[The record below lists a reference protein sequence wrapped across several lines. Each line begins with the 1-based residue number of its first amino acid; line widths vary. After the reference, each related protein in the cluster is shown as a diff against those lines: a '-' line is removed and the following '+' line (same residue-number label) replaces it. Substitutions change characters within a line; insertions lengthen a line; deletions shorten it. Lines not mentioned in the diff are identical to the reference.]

1 MKANIKSFIQFLSVK
16 KIVGSSI
23 VLLLVL
29 FVVLSFFQRQKL
41 DDIVDTSTLISSDVS
56 FTSSQYNLPLYRNWI
71 DEKSNE
77 VIISDEIELDQN
89 QYSGQVIF
97 DTFENVKEVLEND
110 DFDQSYLI
118 DYEQDL
124 EVRFSN
130 IQESGLYYLDITY
143 LLFDNNVDAV
153 QYQLKVNGVSP
164 FFETQTL
171 ILPSSW
177 VFEQETFTLDRY
189 NNDIQPRS
197 IKEVEWQHTIIR
209 DFKGMYQ
216 NPYLIHLSKDDVLSL
231 SYVNSRFLVASISVV
246 PYDAPDS
253 YDAFMNMHAS
263 TPIIDDVLVQVSARE
278 MALRNDPSIRLRV
291 EQDPSNLYYDTQQLR
306 LNTIFGDS
314 WESGGQQISY
324 HIEVEQ
330 AGLYQLSFKY
340 RQYLLKDL
348 PVFRNIYINGA
359 LQYEE
364 MLSVAFPHSMSF
376 INRTL
381 KKDDETPYYVYLNAG
396 LNSIT
401 LEATSEP
408 YAQSIENLKYIMNE
422 IQELSLSIKRYTSGA
437 TDRYR
442 DWDVELYFPNAVSD
456 IRSWVVILESMYDE
470 LLSVGSD
477 SNPSEIANIKVSIN
491 RLNDIADDINSLPS
505 RMVQFS
511 DGDSSV
517 NQMLGQIASQLM
529 RSNLE
534 LERTMI
540 HGDVSLP
547 RPYTTIFTSIFE
559 GTKRLI
565 LSFINNPYSV
575 NNSDEDLN
583 VWVNYPR
590 QYIEIMQIMID
601 QSYFGNRKVTLSQM
615 PDQNKLILA
624 NTSGKAPD
632 VAIGVDHWIPYEFSI
647 RGASVDLRQFDGYEE
662 VVSRFSKG
670 AMIPYAFEDG
680 MYGLPSTQN
689 FWVTFYRNDILTS
702 IGAEDIPDTWNDV
715 IDVLP
720 LLQSY
725 GLNYF
730 VPLAQFSGLK
740 PFVATIPYV
749 YQFGGNLYTETG
761 MQTGINSTETLEGM
775 ELMSEL
781 FTLYNVP
788 KFVGNFFNSFRY
800 GTLPIGIGD
809 LATYILLNSAAD
821 ELDGLWSMAPHPGVL
836 DPETNTINR
845 YASVGAQS
853 NMILSQ
859 SKYQDEAW
867 DFLDWWSSTE
877 VQAEFALTLLSTY
890 GKQYFWNTAN
900 LDAFDLIPMP
910 RQHKEVIQA
919 QWEYAIEAPRIPGS
933 YMVEREMSNAW
944 TNIVFNDVNPRQ
956 ALDEAVRV
964 ANREILYKMAE
975 FGYVVNGEPIKD
987 YVVPT
992 MDNIDQWLKE
1002 HQHD

>member
-1 MKANIKSFIQFLSVK
+1 M
-16 KIVGSSI
+16 
-23 VLLLVL
+23 LVL

-41 DDIVDTSTLISSDVS
+41 DDVVNTSTLLASETQL
-56 FTSSQYNLPLYRNWI
+56 TSSQYNLPLYRNWI
-71 DEKSNE
+71 DNIDANRITQLPSPF
-77 VIISDEIELDQN
+77 DTN
-89 QYSGQVIF
+89 QYQGQIIGDDF
-97 DTFENVKEVLEND
+97 LAYSEILTTD
-110 DFDQSYLI
+110 DFDQVYLV
-118 DYEQDL
+118 DFDQEL
-124 EVRFSN
+124 N
-130 IQESGLYYLDITY
+130 ISFNHITQAGLYYIDIEY
-143 LLFDNNVDAV
+143 LLADNNVDAV
-153 QYQLKVNGVSP
+153 QYQIEINGTSP
-164 FFETQTL
+164 FYEAQTL

-177 VFEQETFTLDRY
+177 VFEQDTFTLDRY
-189 NNDIQPRS
+189 DNDIQPRS
-197 IKEVEWQHTIIR
+197 IKEIKWQNTIIQ
-209 DFKGMYQ
+209 DYKGMY
-216 NPYLIHLSKDDVLSL
+216 NEPFLFYLEPNDVMTI
-231 SYVNSRFLVASISVV
+231 SYVNSRFLVAEINFTE
-246 PYDAPDS
+246 YEAPTT
-253 YDAFMNMHAS
+253 YEAFLNRHSNATKHDTM
-263 TPIIDDVLVQVSARE
+263 VQVSARD
-278 MALRNDPSIRLRV
+278 MAVRNDPSIRLRV
-291 EQDPSNLYYDTQQLR
+291 EQDPSNLYYSTQQLR

-314 WESGGQQISY
+314 WESGGQTITY
-324 HIEVEQ
+324 DIEVEE

-348 PVFRNIYINGA
+348 PVFRNIKINGA
-359 LQYEE
+359 LPYEE
-364 MLSVAFPHSMSF
+364 MQGVSFPHTMSF

-381 KKDDETPYYVYLNAG
+381 LNENDEPYYVYLNAG
-396 LNSIT
+396 VNTIS
-401 LEATSEP
+401 LESTSQP
-408 YAQSIENLKYIMNE
+408 YAQTIENLKFIMNE
-422 IQELSLSIKRYTSGA
+422 IQELSLAIKRYTSGA

-442 DWDVELYFPNAVSD
+442 DWDIELYFPNAVAD
-456 IRSWVVILESMYDE
+456 IRSWVEILEVMYDD
-470 LLSVGSD
+470 LLSVASS
-477 SNPSEIANIKVSIN
+477 SNPSEIANMVVSIN
-491 RLNDIADDINSLPS
+491 RLNDIANDINSLPS
-505 RMVQFS
+505 KMVQFS

-517 NQMLGQIASQLM
+517 NQMLGQMVSQLM

-534 LERTMI
+534 LERI
-540 HGDVSLP
+540 IVHGEVSLP
-547 RPYTTIFTSIFE
+547 RPYATIFTSIFE
-559 GTKRLI
+559 GSKRLV

-601 QSYFGNRKVTLSQM
+601 QSFPGDRKVTLSQM
-615 PDQNKLILA
+615 PDQNKLILS
-624 NTSGKAPD
+624 NTSGKSPD

-647 RGASVDLRQFDGYEE
+647 RGAAVDLRQFEGYEE

-670 AMIPYAFEDG
+670 ALIPYAFEEG

-689 FWVTFYRNDILTS
+689 FWVTFYRNDILNS
-702 IGAEDIPDTWNDV
+702 IGVETIPNTWDDV
-715 IDVLP
+715 IDALP

-749 YQFGGNLYTETG
+749 YQFGGNLYTESG

-821 ELDGLWSMAPHPGVL
+821 ELDGLWSMAPHPGVY
-836 DPETNTINR
+836 DPETDTVNR

-859 SKYQDEAW
+859 STYQDEAW
-867 DFLDWWSSTE
+867 AFLDWWSSTE

-900 LDAFDLIPMP
+900 LEAFNLIPMP

-944 TNIVFNDVNPRQ
+944 TNIVFNGVNPRQ

-992 MDNIDQWLKE
+992 IDNIDDWLKE
-1002 HQHD
+1002 HAYD

>member
-1 MKANIKSFIQFLSVK
+1 LKNRLKIWFQFLSVK

-23 VLLLVL
+23 ILMLVL

-41 DDIVDTSTLISSDVS
+41 DDIVDTSTLLVS
-56 FTSSQYNLPLYRNWI
+56 ETALTSSQYNLPLYRNWLDNI
-71 DEKSNE
+71 DATLVKQLPGS
-77 VIISDEIELDQN
+77 LDVN
-89 QYSGQVIF
+89 QYQGQIIGDDF
-97 DTFENVKEVLEND
+97 LTYSEILKND
-110 DFDQSYLI
+110 DYDHVYAVDF
-118 DYEQDL
+118 EQEL
-124 EVRFSN
+124 NITFSN
-130 IQESGLYYLDITY
+130 VTQAGLYYLDINY
-143 LLFDNNVDAV
+143 LLADNNVDAV
-153 QYQLKVNGVSP
+153 QYQIKINGNSP
-164 FFETQTL
+164 YYEAQTL
-171 ILPSSW
+171 ILPSLW

-189 NNDIQPRS
+189 DNDIQPRS
-197 IKEVEWQHTIIR
+197 LREVKWQNTVIQ
-209 DFKGMYQ
+209 DYKGMY
-216 NPYLIHLSKDDVLSL
+216 NEPFLFYIESDDVMTI
-231 SYVNSRFLVASISVV
+231 SYVNSRFLVSEIRFTEYEAPIS
-246 PYDAPDS
+246 YES
-253 YDAFMNMHAS
+253 YLDYYTNAVKHD
-263 TPIIDDVLVQVSARE
+263 TIVQVSARD
-278 MALRNDPSIRLRV
+278 MAVRNDPSIRLRV
-291 EQDPSNLYYDTQQLR
+291 EQDPSNLYYSTQQLR

-314 WESGGQQISY
+314 WESGGQSITY
-324 HIEVEQ
+324 EVEVEE

-348 PVFRNIYINGA
+348 PVFRNIRINGV
-359 LQYEE
+359 LPYEE
-364 MLSVAFPHSMSF
+364 MQSVSFPHTMSF

-381 KKDDETPYYVYLNAG
+381 LHEEDEPYYVYLNAG
-396 LNSIT
+396 VNSIS
-401 LEATSEP
+401 LESTSQP
-408 YAQSIENLKYIMNE
+408 YAQTIENLKYIMNE
-422 IQELSLSIKRYTSGA
+422 IQELSLAIKRYTSGA

-442 DWDVELYFPNAVSD
+442 DWDIELYFPNAVSD
-456 IRSWVVILESMYDE
+456 IRSWVVILEAMYDD
-470 LLSVGSD
+470 LLSVASS
-477 SNPSEIANIKVSIN
+477 SNPSEIANMIVSIN
-491 RLNDIADDINSLPS
+491 RLNDIANDINSLPS
-505 RMVQFS
+505 KMVQFS

-517 NQMLGQIASQLM
+517 NQMLGQMVSQLM

-534 LERTMI
+534 LERI
-540 HGDVSLP
+540 IVHGDVSLP
-547 RPYTTIFTSIFE
+547 RPYATIFTSVFE
-559 GTKRLI
+559 GTKRLV
-565 LSFINNPYSV
+565 LSFVNNPYSV

-601 QSYFGNRKVTLSQM
+601 QSFNGDRKVTLSQM
-615 PDQNKLILA
+615 PDQNKLILS
-624 NTSGKAPD
+624 NTSGKSPD

-647 RGASVDLRQFDGYEE
+647 RGAAVDLRQFEGYEE

-670 AMIPYAFEDG
+670 ALIPYAFEDG

-689 FWVTFYRNDILTS
+689 FWVTFYRNDILNS
-702 IGAEDIPDTWNDV
+702 IGVETIPNTWDDV
-715 IDVLP
+715 IDSLP

-749 YQFGGNLYTETG
+749 YQFGGNLYTENG

-809 LATYILLNSAAD
+809 LSTYILLNSAAD

-836 DPETNTINR
+836 DPETNIVNR

-859 SKYQDEAW
+859 STYQDEAW
-867 DFLDWWSSTE
+867 AFLDWWSSTE

-900 LDAFDLIPMP
+900 LEAFNLIPMP

-944 TNIVFNDVNPRQ
+944 TNIVFNGVNPRQ
-956 ALDEAVRV
+956 ALDEAVRI

-975 FGYVVNGEPIKD
+975 FGYVVNGQPIKD
-987 YVVPT
+987 YVVPSIH
-992 MDNIDQWLKE
+992 NIDDWLKE
-1002 HQHD
+1002 HAHD

>member
-1 MKANIKSFIQFLSVK
+1 M
-16 KIVGSSI
+16 
-23 VLLLVL
+23 LVL

-41 DDIVDTSTLISSDVS
+41 DDIVDTSTLLASETIL
-56 FTSSQYNLPLYRNWI
+56 TSTQYNLPLYRNWLEDVDANVMTQLPAPI
-71 DEKSNE
+71 DA
-77 VIISDEIELDQN
+77 N
-89 QYSGQVIF
+89 QYQGQVIGDDF
-97 DTFENVKEVLEND
+97 LTFSSILEND
-110 DFDQSYLI
+110 DYNVVYAVDF
-118 DYEQDL
+118 EQEL
-124 EVRFSN
+124 TITFSN
-130 IQESGLYYLDITY
+130 VTQAGLYYIDIEY
-143 LLFDNNVDAV
+143 LLADNNVDAV
-153 QYQLKVNGVSP
+153 QYQIEMNGDSP
-164 FFETQTL
+164 YYEAQTL

-189 NNDIQPRS
+189 ENDIQPRS
-197 IKEVEWQHTIIR
+197 IKEVEWQNTIIQ
-209 DFKGMYQ
+209 DFKGMYKEPFLFYISP
-216 NPYLIHLSKDDVLSL
+216 NDVMTI
-231 SYVNSRFLVASISVV
+231 SYVNSRFLVAEISFTQYV
-246 PYDAPDS
+246 APTS
-253 YDAFMNMHAS
+253 YESFLNKHAS
-263 TPIIDDVLVQVSARE
+263 TVKHDTIVQVSARD
-278 MALRNDPSIRLRV
+278 MAVRNDPSIRLRV

-314 WESGGQQISY
+314 WESGGQSITY
-324 HIEVEQ
+324 EVEVED

-348 PVFRNIYINGA
+348 PVFRNIMVNGE
-359 LQYEE
+359 LPYEE
-364 MLSVAFPHSMSF
+364 MQAVSFPHTMSF

-381 KKDDETPYYVYLNAG
+381 LNEEDTPYYVYLNAG
-396 LNSIT
+396 VNTIS
-401 LEATSEP
+401 LESTSQP
-408 YAQSIENLKYIMNE
+408 YAQTIENLKYIMNE
-422 IQELSLSIKRYTSGA
+422 IQELSLAIKRYTSGA

-442 DWDVELYFPNAVSD
+442 DWDIELYFPNAVSD
-456 IRSWVVILESMYDE
+456 IRSWVVILEAMYDD
-470 LLSVGSD
+470 LLSVASS
-477 SNPSEIANIKVSIN
+477 SNPSEIANMIVSIN
-491 RLNDIADDINSLPS
+491 RLNDIANDINSLPS
-505 RMVQFS
+505 KMVQFS

-517 NQMLGQIASQLM
+517 NQMLGQIVSQLM

-534 LERTMI
+534 LERI
-540 HGDVSLP
+540 IVHGEVSLP
-547 RPYTTIFTSIFE
+547 RPYATIFTSIFE
-559 GTKRLI
+559 GSKRLV
-565 LSFINNPYSV
+565 LSFVNNPYSV

-601 QSYFGNRKVTLSQM
+601 QSFPGDRKVTLSQM
-615 PDQNKLILA
+615 PDQNKLILS
-624 NTSGKAPD
+624 NTSGKSPD

-647 RGASVDLRQFDGYEE
+647 RGAAVDLRQFEGYEE

-670 AMIPYAFEDG
+670 ALIPYAFEDG

-689 FWVTFYRNDILTS
+689 FWVTFYRNDILNS
-702 IGAEDIPDTWNDV
+702 IGVETIPNTWDDV
-715 IDVLP
+715 IDSLP

-749 YQFGGNLYTETG
+749 YQFGGNLYTENG

-809 LATYILLNSAAD
+809 LSTYILLNSAAD
-821 ELDGLWSMAPHPGVL
+821 ELDGLWSMAPHPGVY
-836 DPETNTINR
+836 DPETETVNR

-859 SKYQDEAW
+859 STYQDEAW
-867 DFLDWWSSTE
+867 AFLDWWSSTE
-877 VQAEFALTLLSTY
+877 IQAEFALTLLSTY

-900 LDAFDLIPMP
+900 LEAFNLIPMP

-944 TNIVFNDVNPRQ
+944 TNIVFNGVNPRQ
-956 ALDEAVRV
+956 ALDEAVRI

-975 FGYVVNGEPIKD
+975 FGYVVNGQSIKD

-992 MDNIDQWLKE
+992 IDNIDDWLKE
-1002 HQHD
+1002 HAHD

>member
-1 MKANIKSFIQFLSVK
+1 M
-16 KIVGSSI
+16 
-23 VLLLVL
+23 LVL

-41 DDIVDTSTLISSDVS
+41 DDVVNTSTLLASETQL
-56 FTSSQYNLPLYRNWI
+56 TSSQYNLPLYRNWI
-71 DEKSNE
+71 DNIDADLITQLPS
-77 VIISDEIELDQN
+77 SFDAN
-89 QYSGQVIF
+89 QYQGQIIGDDF
-97 DTFENVKEVLEND
+97 LAYSEILKKD
-110 DFDQSYLI
+110 DFDQVYLV
-118 DYEQDL
+118 DFEQEL
-124 EVRFSN
+124 N
-130 IQESGLYYLDITY
+130 ISLNHITQAGFYYLDIEY
-143 LLFDNNVDAV
+143 LLADNNVDAV
-153 QYQLKVNGVSP
+153 QYQIEINGESP
-164 FFETQTL
+164 FYEAQTL

-177 VFEQETFTLDRY
+177 VFEQDTFTLDRY
-189 NNDIQPRS
+189 DNDIQPRS
-197 IKEVEWQHTIIR
+197 IKEIKWQNTIIQ
-209 DFKGMYQ
+209 DYKGMY
-216 NPYLIHLSKDDVLSL
+216 NEPFLFYLEPNDVMTI
-231 SYVNSRFLVASISVV
+231 SYVNSRFLVAEINFTE
-246 PYDAPDS
+246 YEAPNT
-253 YDAFMNMHAS
+253 YEAFLNRYSNATKHDTM
-263 TPIIDDVLVQVSARE
+263 VQVSARD
-278 MALRNDPSIRLRV
+278 MAVRNDPSIRLRV
-291 EQDPSNLYYDTQQLR
+291 EQDPSNLYYSTQQLR

-314 WESGGQQISY
+314 WESGGQTITY
-324 HIEVEQ
+324 DVEVEE

-348 PVFRNIYINGA
+348 PVFRNIKINGA
-359 LQYEE
+359 LPYEE
-364 MLSVAFPHSMSF
+364 MQGVSFPHTMSF

-381 KKDDETPYYVYLNAG
+381 LNENDEPYYVYLNAG
-396 LNSIT
+396 VNTIS
-401 LEATSEP
+401 LESTSQP
-408 YAQSIENLKYIMNE
+408 YAQTIENLKFIMNE
-422 IQELSLSIKRYTSGA
+422 IQELSLAIKRYTSGA

-442 DWDVELYFPNAVSD
+442 DWDIELYFPNAVSD
-456 IRSWVVILESMYDE
+456 IRSWVEILDAMYDD
-470 LLSVGSD
+470 LLSVASS
-477 SNPSEIANIKVSIN
+477 SNPSEIANMVVSIN
-491 RLNDIADDINSLPS
+491 RLNDIANDINSLPS
-505 RMVQFS
+505 KMVQFS

-517 NQMLGQIASQLM
+517 NQMLGQMVSQLM

-534 LERTMI
+534 LERI
-540 HGDVSLP
+540 IVHGEVSLP
-547 RPYTTIFTSIFE
+547 RPYATIFTSIFE
-559 GTKRLI
+559 GSKRLV

-601 QSYFGNRKVTLSQM
+601 QSFPGDRKVTLSQM
-615 PDQNKLILA
+615 PDQNKLILS
-624 NTSGKAPD
+624 NTSGKSPD

-647 RGASVDLRQFDGYEE
+647 RGAAVDLRQFEGYEE

-670 AMIPYAFEDG
+670 ALIPYAFEEG

-689 FWVTFYRNDILTS
+689 FWVTFYRNDILNS
-702 IGAEDIPDTWNDV
+702 IGVETIPNTWDDV
-715 IDVLP
+715 IDSLP

-749 YQFGGNLYTETG
+749 YQFGGNLYTESG

-809 LATYILLNSAAD
+809 LSTYILLNSAAD
-821 ELDGLWSMAPHPGVL
+821 ELDGLWSMAPHPGVY
-836 DPETNTINR
+836 DPETNTVNR

-859 SKYQDEAW
+859 STYQDEAW
-867 DFLDWWSSTE
+867 AFLDWWSSTE

-900 LDAFDLIPMP
+900 LEAFNLIPMP

-944 TNIVFNDVNPRQ
+944 TNIVFNGVNPRQ
-956 ALDEAVRV
+956 ALDEAVRI

-992 MDNIDQWLKE
+992 IDNIDDWLKE
-1002 HQHD
+1002 HAHD

>member
-1 MKANIKSFIQFLSVK
+1 VK

-23 VLLLVL
+23 ILMLVL

-41 DDIVDTSTLISSDVS
+41 DDIVDTSTLLASETIL
-56 FTSSQYNLPLYRNWI
+56 TSTQYNLPLYRNWLEDVDANLITQLPAPI
-71 DEKSNE
+71 DA
-77 VIISDEIELDQN
+77 N
-89 QYSGQVIF
+89 QYQGQVIGNDF
-97 DTFENVKEVLEND
+97 LTYSNILEND
-110 DFDQSYLI
+110 DYDVVYAVDFEQELSITFSNVMQAGLYFLDI
-118 DYEQDL
+118 DY
-124 EVRFSN
+124 
-130 IQESGLYYLDITY
+130 
-143 LLFDNNVDAV
+143 LLADNNVDAV
-153 QYQLKVNGVSP
+153 QYQIEINGDSP
-164 FFETQTL
+164 YYEAQTL

-189 NNDIQPRS
+189 ENDIQPRS
-197 IKEVEWQHTIIR
+197 IKEVKWQNTIIQ
-209 DFKGMYQ
+209 DFKGMYKEPFLFYISP
-216 NPYLIHLSKDDVLSL
+216 NDVMTI
-231 SYVNSRFLVASISVV
+231 SYVNSRFLVAEISFTQ
-246 PYDAPDS
+246 YEAPTS
-253 YDAFMNMHAS
+253 YESFLNQHAS
-263 TPIIDDVLVQVSARE
+263 AVKHDTIVQVSARD
-278 MALRNDPSIRLRV
+278 MAVRNDPSIRLRV

-314 WESGGQQISY
+314 WESGGQSITY
-324 HIEVEQ
+324 EVEVED

-348 PVFRNIYINGA
+348 PVFRNIMVNGE
-359 LQYEE
+359 LPYEE
-364 MLSVAFPHSMSF
+364 MQAVSFPHTMSF

-381 KKDDETPYYVYLNAG
+381 LSDEDTPYYIYLNAG
-396 LNSIT
+396 VNTIS
-401 LEATSEP
+401 LESTSQP
-408 YAQSIENLKYIMNE
+408 YAQTIENLKYIMNE
-422 IQELSLSIKRYTSGA
+422 IQELSLAIKRYTSGA

-442 DWDVELYFPNAVSD
+442 DWDIELYFPNAVSD
-456 IRSWVVILESMYDE
+456 IRSWVVILEAMYDD
-470 LLSVGSD
+470 LLSVTSS
-477 SNPSEIANIKVSIN
+477 SNPSEIANMIVSIN
-491 RLNDIADDINSLPS
+491 RLNDIANDINSLPS
-505 RMVQFS
+505 KMVQFS

-517 NQMLGQIASQLM
+517 NQMLGQIVSQLM

-534 LERTMI
+534 LERI
-540 HGDVSLP
+540 IVHGEVSLP
-547 RPYTTIFTSIFE
+547 RPYATIFTSIFE
-559 GTKRLI
+559 GSKRLV
-565 LSFINNPYSV
+565 LSFVNNPYSV

-601 QSYFGNRKVTLSQM
+601 QSFDGNRKVTLSQM
-615 PDQNKLILA
+615 PDQNKLILS
-624 NTSGKAPD
+624 NTSGKSPD

-647 RGASVDLRQFDGYEE
+647 RGAAVDLRQFDGYEE

-670 AMIPYAFEDG
+670 ALIPYAFEDG

-689 FWVTFYRNDILTS
+689 FWVTFYRNDILNS
-702 IGAEDIPDTWNDV
+702 IGVETIPNTWNDV
-715 IDVLP
+715 IDSLP

-749 YQFGGNLYTETG
+749 YQFGGNLYTENG

-809 LATYILLNSAAD
+809 LSTYILLNSAAD
-821 ELDGLWSMAPHPGVL
+821 ELDGLWSMAPHPGVY
-836 DPETNTINR
+836 DPETETVNR

-859 SKYQDEAW
+859 STYQDEAW
-867 DFLDWWSSTE
+867 AFLDWWSSTE
-877 VQAEFALTLLSTY
+877 IQAEFALTLLSTY

-900 LDAFDLIPMP
+900 LEAFNLIPMP

-944 TNIVFNDVNPRQ
+944 TNIVFNGVNPRQ
-956 ALDEAVRV
+956 ALDEAVRI

-975 FGYVVNGEPIKD
+975 FGYVVNGQSIRD

-992 MDNIDQWLKE
+992 IDNIDDWLKE
-1002 HQHD
+1002 HAHD

>member
-1 MKANIKSFIQFLSVK
+1 M
-16 KIVGSSI
+16 
-23 VLLLVL
+23 LVL

-41 DDIVDTSTLISSDVS
+41 DDIVDTSTLLASETIL
-56 FTSSQYNLPLYRNWI
+56 TSTQYNLPLYRNWLEDVDANVSTQLPAPI
-71 DEKSNE
+71 DA
-77 VIISDEIELDQN
+77 N
-89 QYSGQVIF
+89 QYQGQVIGDDF
-97 DTFENVKEVLEND
+97 LTYSSILEND
-110 DFDQSYLI
+110 DYDVVYAVDF
-118 DYEQDL
+118 EQEL
-124 EVRFSN
+124 TITFSN
-130 IQESGLYYLDITY
+130 ITQAGLYYLDIDY
-143 LLFDNNVDAV
+143 LLADNNVDAV
-153 QYQLKVNGVSP
+153 QYQIEINGDSP
-164 FFETQTL
+164 YYEAQTL
-171 ILPSSW
+171 ILPSYW

-189 NNDIQPRS
+189 ENDIQPRS
-197 IKEVEWQHTIIR
+197 IKEVKWQNTIIQ
-209 DFKGMYQ
+209 DFKGMYKEPFLFYISP
-216 NPYLIHLSKDDVLSL
+216 NDVMTI
-231 SYVNSRFLVASISVV
+231 SYVNSRFLVAEISFTQ
-246 PYDAPDS
+246 YEAPMS
-253 YDAFMNMHAS
+253 YESFLNQHAS
-263 TPIIDDVLVQVSARE
+263 AVKHDTIVQVSARD
-278 MALRNDPSIRLRV
+278 MAVRNDPSIRLRV
-291 EQDPSNLYYDTQQLR
+291 EQDPSNLYYNTQQLR

-314 WESGGQQISY
+314 WESGGQSITY
-324 HIEVEQ
+324 EVEVED

-348 PVFRNIYINGA
+348 PVFRNIMVNGE
-359 LQYEE
+359 LPYEE
-364 MLSVAFPHSMSF
+364 MQAVSFPHTMSF

-381 KKDDETPYYVYLNAG
+381 LSEEDTPYYVYLNAG
-396 LNSIT
+396 VNTIS
-401 LEATSEP
+401 LESTSQP
-408 YAQSIENLKYIMNE
+408 YAQTIENLKYIMNE
-422 IQELSLSIKRYTSGA
+422 IQELSLAIKRYTSGA

-442 DWDVELYFPNAVSD
+442 DWDIELYFPNAVSD
-456 IRSWVVILESMYDE
+456 IRSWVVILEAMYDD
-470 LLSVGSD
+470 LLSVASS
-477 SNPSEIANIKVSIN
+477 SNPSEIANMIVSIN
-491 RLNDIADDINSLPS
+491 RLNDIANDINSLPS
-505 RMVQFS
+505 KMVQFS

-517 NQMLGQIASQLM
+517 NQMLGQIVSQLM

-534 LERTMI
+534 LERI
-540 HGDVSLP
+540 IVHGEVSLP
-547 RPYTTIFTSIFE
+547 RPYATIFTSIFE
-559 GTKRLI
+559 GSKRLV
-565 LSFINNPYSV
+565 LSFVNNPYSV

-601 QSYFGNRKVTLSQM
+601 QSFPGDRKVTLSQM
-615 PDQNKLILA
+615 PDQNKLILS
-624 NTSGKAPD
+624 NTSGKSPD

-647 RGASVDLRQFDGYEE
+647 RGAAVDLRQFDGYEE

-670 AMIPYAFEDG
+670 ALIPYAFEDG

-689 FWVTFYRNDILTS
+689 FWVTFYRNDILNS
-702 IGAEDIPDTWNDV
+702 IGVETIPNTWDDV
-715 IDVLP
+715 IDSLP

-749 YQFGGNLYTETG
+749 YQFGGNLYTENG

-809 LATYILLNSAAD
+809 LSTYILLNSAAD
-821 ELDGLWSMAPHPGVL
+821 ELDGLWSMAPHPGVY
-836 DPETNTINR
+836 DPETETVNR

-859 SKYQDEAW
+859 STYQDEAW
-867 DFLDWWSSTE
+867 AFLDWWSSTE
-877 VQAEFALTLLSTY
+877 IQAEFALTLLSTY

-900 LDAFDLIPMP
+900 LEAFNLIPMP

-944 TNIVFNDVNPRQ
+944 TNIVFNGVNPRQ
-956 ALDEAVRV
+956 ALDEAVRI

-975 FGYVVNGEPIKD
+975 FGYVVNGQSIKD

-992 MDNIDQWLKE
+992 IDNIDDWLKE
-1002 HQHD
+1002 HAHD

>member
-1 MKANIKSFIQFLSVK
+1 M
-16 KIVGSSI
+16 
-23 VLLLVL
+23 LVL

-41 DDIVDTSTLISSDVS
+41 DDIVDTSTLLASETIL
-56 FTSSQYNLPLYRNWI
+56 TSTQYNLPLYRNWLDDVDANLITRLPAPI
-71 DEKSNE
+71 DA
-77 VIISDEIELDQN
+77 N
-89 QYSGQVIF
+89 QYQGQVIGDDF
-97 DTFENVKEVLEND
+97 LTYSNILEND
-110 DFDQSYLI
+110 DYDIVYAVDF
-118 DYEQDL
+118 EQEL
-124 EVRFSN
+124 TITFSN
-130 IQESGLYYLDITY
+130 VTQAGLYYLDIDY
-143 LLFDNNVDAV
+143 LLADNNVDAV
-153 QYQLKVNGVSP
+153 QYQIEINGESP
-164 FFETQTL
+164 YYEAQTL

-189 NNDIQPRS
+189 ENDIQPRS
-197 IKEVEWQHTIIR
+197 IKEVKWQKTIIQ
-209 DFKGMYQ
+209 DFKGMYKEPFLFYISP
-216 NPYLIHLSKDDVLSL
+216 NDVMTI
-231 SYVNSRFLVASISVV
+231 SYVNSRFLVAEISFTQ
-246 PYDAPDS
+246 YEAPTS
-253 YDAFMNMHAS
+253 YESFLNQHAS
-263 TPIIDDVLVQVSARE
+263 AVKHDKIVQVSARD
-278 MALRNDPSIRLRV
+278 MAVRNDPSIRLRV
-291 EQDPSNLYYDTQQLR
+291 EQDPSNLYYDTQKLR

-314 WESGGQQISY
+314 WESGGQNITY
-324 HIEVEQ
+324 EVEVED

-348 PVFRNIYINGA
+348 PVFRNIRVNGE
-359 LQYEE
+359 LPYEE
-364 MLSVAFPHSMSF
+364 MQAVSFPHTMSF

-381 KKDDETPYYVYLNAG
+381 LNEEDTPYYVYLNSG
-396 LNSIT
+396 VNSIS
-401 LEATSEP
+401 LESTSQP
-408 YAQSIENLKYIMNE
+408 YAQTIENLKYIMNE
-422 IQELSLSIKRYTSGA
+422 IQELSLAIKRYTSGA

-442 DWDVELYFPNAVSD
+442 DWDIELYFPNAVSD
-456 IRSWVVILESMYDE
+456 IRSWVVILEAMYDD
-470 LLSVGSD
+470 LLSVASS
-477 SNPSEIANIKVSIN
+477 SNPSEIANMNVSIN
-491 RLNDIADDINSLPS
+491 RLNDIANDINSLPS
-505 RMVQFS
+505 KMVQFS

-517 NQMLGQIASQLM
+517 NQMLGQIVSQLM

-534 LERTMI
+534 LERI
-540 HGDVSLP
+540 IVHGDVSLP
-547 RPYTTIFTSIFE
+547 RPYATIFTSIFE
-559 GTKRLI
+559 GSKRLV
-565 LSFINNPYSV
+565 LSFVNNPYSV

-601 QSYFGNRKVTLSQM
+601 QSFPGDRKVTLSQM
-615 PDQNKLILA
+615 PDQNKLILS
-624 NTSGKAPD
+624 NTSGKSPD

-647 RGASVDLRQFDGYEE
+647 RGAAVDLRQFEGYEE

-670 AMIPYAFEDG
+670 ALIPYAFEDG

-689 FWVTFYRNDILTS
+689 FWVTFYRNDILNS
-702 IGAEDIPDTWNDV
+702 IGVETIPNTWDDV
-715 IDVLP
+715 IDSLP

-749 YQFGGNLYTETG
+749 YQFGGNLYTENG

-809 LATYILLNSAAD
+809 LSTYILLNSAAD
-821 ELDGLWSMAPHPGVL
+821 ELDGLWSMAPHPGVYDL
-836 DPETNTINR
+836 ETETVNR

-859 SKYQDEAW
+859 STYQDEAW
-867 DFLDWWSSTE
+867 AFLDWWSSTE
-877 VQAEFALTLLSTY
+877 IQAEFALTLLSTY

-900 LDAFDLIPMP
+900 LEAFNLIPMP

-944 TNIVFNDVNPRQ
+944 TNIVFNGVNPRQ
-956 ALDEAVRV
+956 ALDEAVRI

-975 FGYVVNGEPIKD
+975 FGYVVNGQPIKD

-992 MDNIDQWLKE
+992 IDNIDDWLKE
-1002 HQHD
+1002 HAHD

>member
-1 MKANIKSFIQFLSVK
+1 MKNRLKLWFQFLSVK

-23 VLLLVL
+23 ILMLIL
-29 FVVLSFFQRQKL
+29 FIILSFFQRQKL
-41 DDIVDTSTLISSDVS
+41 DDIVDTSTLLASETKL
-56 FTSSQYNLPLYRNWI
+56 TSTQYNLPLYRNWLEDVDANITTLLPTPI
-71 DEKSNE
+71 DA
-77 VIISDEIELDQN
+77 N
-89 QYSGQVIF
+89 QYQGQQIGDDF
-97 DTFENVKEVLEND
+97 LTYSEILKND
-110 DFDQSYLI
+110 DYDQVYVV
-118 DYEQDL
+118 DFEQEL
-124 EVRFSN
+124 NITFSN
-130 IQESGLYYLDITY
+130 VTQAGLYYLNINY
-143 LLFDNNVDAV
+143 LLADNNVDAV
-153 QYQLKVNGVSP
+153 QYQIKMNGHSP
-164 FFETQTL
+164 YYEAQTL
-171 ILPSSW
+171 ILPSLW

-197 IKEVEWQHTIIR
+197 IREVKWQNTIIQ
-209 DFKGMYQ
+209 DYKGMY
-216 NPYLIHLSKDDVLSL
+216 NEPFLFYIEPNDVMTI
-231 SYVNSRFLVASISVV
+231 SYVNSRFLVAEISFTQYER
-246 PYDAPDS
+246 PMS
-253 YDAFMNMHAS
+253 YDNFLIQHAS
-263 TPIIDDVLVQVSARE
+263 AVKHDTIVQVSARN
-278 MALRNDPSIRLRV
+278 MAVRNDPSIRLRV

-314 WESGGQQISY
+314 WESGGQSISY
-324 HIEVEQ
+324 EVEVEE

-348 PVFRNIYINGA
+348 PVFRNIRINGV
-359 LQYEE
+359 LPYED
-364 MLSVAFPHSMSF
+364 MQGVSFPHTMSF

-381 KKDDETPYYVYLNAG
+381 LNGEDEPYYVYLNAG
-396 LNSIT
+396 VNSIS
-401 LEATSEP
+401 LESTSQP
-408 YAQSIENLKYIMNE
+408 YAQTIENLKYIMNE
-422 IQELSLSIKRYTSGA
+422 IQELSLAIKRYTSGA

-442 DWDVELYFPNAVSD
+442 DWDIELYFPNAVSD
-456 IRSWVVILESMYDE
+456 IRSWVVILEAMYDD
-470 LLSVGSD
+470 LLSVASS
-477 SNPSEIANIKVSIN
+477 SNPSEIANLLVSIN
-491 RLNDIADDINSLPS
+491 RLNDIANDINSLPS
-505 RMVQFS
+505 KMVQFS

-517 NQMLGQIASQLM
+517 NQMLGQIVSQLM

-534 LERTMI
+534 LERI
-540 HGDVSLP
+540 IVHGEVSLP
-547 RPYTTIFTSIFE
+547 RPYATIFTSIFE
-559 GTKRLI
+559 GTKRLV

-575 NNSDEDLN
+575 NNSDDDLN

-601 QSYFGNRKVTLSQM
+601 QSFPSNRKVTLSQM

-624 NTSGKAPD
+624 NTSGKSPD

-647 RGASVDLRQFDGYEE
+647 RGAAVDLRQFEGYEE

-670 AMIPYAFEDG
+670 ALIPYAFEDG

-689 FWVTFYRNDILTS
+689 FWVTFYRNDILNS
-702 IGAEDIPDTWNDV
+702 IGVDTIPNTWDDV
-715 IDVLP
+715 IDSLP

-749 YQFGGNLYTETG
+749 YQFGGNLYTENG

-809 LATYILLNSAAD
+809 LSTYILLNSAAD
-821 ELDGLWSMAPHPGVL
+821 ELDGLWSMAPHPGVY
-836 DPETNTINR
+836 DPDTNTVNR

-859 SKYQDEAW
+859 STYQDEAW
-867 DFLDWWSSTE
+867 AFLDWWSSTE
-877 VQAEFALTLLSTY
+877 VQSEFALTLLSTY

-900 LDAFDLIPMP
+900 LEAFNLIPMP

-944 TNIVFNDVNPRQ
+944 TNIVFNGVNPRQ
-956 ALDEAVRV
+956 ALDEAVRI

-975 FGYVVNGEPIKD
+975 FGYVVNGLSIKD
-987 YVVPT
+987 YVVPS
-992 MDNIDQWLKE
+992 MDNIDDWLKE
-1002 HQHD
+1002 HAHD

>member
-1 MKANIKSFIQFLSVK
+1 MKNRLKIWFQFLSVK

-23 VLLLVL
+23 ALLLIL
-29 FVVLSFFQRQKL
+29 FVILSFFQRQKL
-41 DDIVDTSTLISSDVS
+41 DDIIDTSTLLASETSL
-56 FTSSQYNLPLYRNWI
+56 TSSQYNLPLYRNWI
-71 DEKSNE
+71 DMQTSKN
-77 VIISDEIELDQN
+77 IINQTQPALDRN
-89 QYSGQVIF
+89 QYQGQVIG
-97 DTFENVKEVLEND
+97 ND
-110 DFDQSYLI
+110 FLTYTSLLSSDPYSETYLVDF
-118 DYEQDL
+118 EQDL
-124 EVRFSN
+124 NITLSN
-130 IQESGLYYLDITY
+130 TNQSGLYYLDLTY
-143 LLFDNNVDAV
+143 LLADNNVDAV
-153 QYQLKVNGVSP
+153 QYQVKINGQSP
-164 FFETQTL
+164 FYEAQTL

-197 IKEVEWQHTIIR
+197 IKEVQWQHTMIQ
-209 DFKGMYQ
+209 DYKGSYQ
-216 NPYLIHLSKDDVLSL
+216 SPFMFYLETNDVITI
-231 SYVNSRFLVASISVV
+231 SYVNSRFLVAELGLVEYQQPV
-246 PYDAPDS
+246 S
-253 YDAFMNMHAS
+253 YDTYLSGFSDAIKHDN
-263 TPIIDDVLVQVSARE
+263 LVEVSARN
-278 MALRNDPSIRLRV
+278 MAFRSDPSIRLRV

-314 WESGGQQISY
+314 WESGGQRITYQV
-324 HIEVEQ
+324 EVEE

-348 PVFRNIYINGA
+348 PVFRNIYINGTIPY
-359 LQYEE
+359 QE
-364 MLSVAFPHSMSF
+364 MQSVSFPHTMSF
-376 INRTL
+376 INRTIL
-381 KKDDETPYYVYLNAG
+381 KDDNEPYYVYLNTG
-396 LNSIT
+396 INNIS
-401 LEATSEP
+401 LEATNQP
-408 YAQSIENLKYIMNE
+408 YAQTVENLKYIMNE
-422 IQELSLSIKRYTSGA
+422 IQTLSLAIKRYTSGA

-442 DWDVELYFPNAVSD
+442 DWDIELYFPNAVSD
-456 IRSWVVILESMYDE
+456 IREWVAILEAMYDD
-470 LLSVGSD
+470 LLSVASS
-477 SNPSEIANIKVSIN
+477 SNPSEIANILVSIN

-505 RMVQFS
+505 KMVQFS

-517 NQMLGQIASQLM
+517 NQMLGQLASQLM

-534 LERTMI
+534 LERMMV

-547 RPYTTIFTSIFE
+547 RPYATIFTSVFE
-559 GTKRLI
+559 GAKRLV

-575 NNSDEDLN
+575 NNSDDDLN

-601 QSYFGNRKVTLSQM
+601 QSFPGERKVTLSQM
-615 PDQNKLILA
+615 PDQNKLILS

-647 RGASVDLRQFDGYEE
+647 RGAAVDLRQFDGYEE

-670 AMIPYAFEDG
+670 ALIPYAFEEG

-689 FWVTFYRNDILTS
+689 FWVTYYRNDILSS
-702 IGAEDIPDTWNDV
+702 IGVDTIPDTWDDV
-715 IDVLP
+715 IDSLP

-749 YQFGGNLYTETG
+749 YQFGGNLYTESG

-775 ELMSEL
+775 ELMSDL

-788 KFVGNFFNSFRY
+788 KFVGNFFNSFRF

-809 LATYILLNSAAD
+809 LSTYILLNSAAD
-821 ELDGLWSMAPHPGVL
+821 ELDGLWSMAPHPGVF

-845 YASVGAQS
+845 FASVGAQS

-859 SKYQDEAW
+859 STYQDEAW
-867 DFLDWWSSTE
+867 AFLDWWSSTE
-877 VQAEFALTLLSTY
+877 IQAEFALTLLSTY
-890 GKQYFWNTAN
+890 GQQYFWNTAN

-910 RQHKEVIQA
+910 REHKEVIQA

-944 TNIVFNDVNPRQ
+944 TNIVFNGENPRQ

-975 FGYVVNGEPIKD
+975 FGYVINGEPVKD
-987 YVVPT
+987 YIVPT
-992 MDNIDQWLKE
+992 IHNIDDWLKE
-1002 HQHD
+1002 HAHD

>member
-1 MKANIKSFIQFLSVK
+1 M
-16 KIVGSSI
+16 
-23 VLLLVL
+23 LVL

-41 DDIVDTSTLISSDVS
+41 DDVVNTSTLLASETQL
-56 FTSSQYNLPLYRNWI
+56 TSSQYNLPLYRNWI
-71 DEKSNE
+71 DNIDANLITQLPS
-77 VIISDEIELDQN
+77 SFDAN
-89 QYSGQVIF
+89 QYQGQIIGDDF
-97 DTFENVKEVLEND
+97 SAYSEILKND
-110 DFDQSYLI
+110 DFDQVYLV
-118 DYEQDL
+118 DFEQEL
-124 EVRFSN
+124 N
-130 IQESGLYYLDITY
+130 ISLNHITQAGLYYIDIEY
-143 LLFDNNVDAV
+143 LLADNNVDAV
-153 QYQLKVNGVSP
+153 QYQIEINGESP
-164 FFETQTL
+164 FYEAQTL

-177 VFEQETFTLDRY
+177 VFEQDTFTLDRY
-189 NNDIQPRS
+189 DNDIQPRS
-197 IKEVEWQHTIIR
+197 IKEIKWQNTIIQ
-209 DFKGMYQ
+209 DYKGMY
-216 NPYLIHLSKDDVLSL
+216 NEPFLFYLEPNDVMTI
-231 SYVNSRFLVASISVV
+231 SYVNSRFLVAEINFTE
-246 PYDAPDS
+246 YEAPTT
-253 YDAFMNMHAS
+253 YEAFLNRHSNATKHDTM
-263 TPIIDDVLVQVSARE
+263 VQVSARD
-278 MALRNDPSIRLRV
+278 MAVRNDPSIRLRV
-291 EQDPSNLYYDTQQLR
+291 EQDPSNLYYSTQQLR

-314 WESGGQQISY
+314 WESGGQTITY
-324 HIEVEQ
+324 DVEVEE

-348 PVFRNIYINGA
+348 PVFRNIKINGA
-359 LQYEE
+359 LPYEE
-364 MLSVAFPHSMSF
+364 MQGVSFPHTMSF

-381 KKDDETPYYVYLNAG
+381 LNENDEPYYVYLNAG
-396 LNSIT
+396 VNTIS
-401 LEATSEP
+401 LESTSQP
-408 YAQSIENLKYIMNE
+408 YAQTIENLKFIMNE
-422 IQELSLSIKRYTSGA
+422 IQELSLAIKRYTSGA

-442 DWDVELYFPNAVSD
+442 DWDIELYFPNAVSD
-456 IRSWVVILESMYDE
+456 IRSWVEILETMYDD
-470 LLSVGSD
+470 LLSVASS
-477 SNPSEIANIKVSIN
+477 SNPSEIANMVVSIN
-491 RLNDIADDINSLPS
+491 RLNDIANDINSLPS
-505 RMVQFS
+505 KMVQFS

-517 NQMLGQIASQLM
+517 NQMLGQMVSQLM

-534 LERTMI
+534 LERI
-540 HGDVSLP
+540 IVHGEVSLP
-547 RPYTTIFTSIFE
+547 RPYATIFTSIFE
-559 GTKRLI
+559 GSKRLV

-601 QSYFGNRKVTLSQM
+601 QSFPGDRKVTLSQM
-615 PDQNKLILA
+615 PDQNKLILS
-624 NTSGKAPD
+624 NTSGKSPD

-647 RGASVDLRQFDGYEE
+647 RGAAVDLRQFEGYEE

-670 AMIPYAFEDG
+670 ALIPYAFEEG

-689 FWVTFYRNDILTS
+689 FWVTFYRNDILNS
-702 IGAEDIPDTWNDV
+702 IGVETIPNTWDDV
-715 IDVLP
+715 IDALP

-749 YQFGGNLYTETG
+749 YQFGGNLYTESG

-821 ELDGLWSMAPHPGVL
+821 ELDGLWSMAPHPGVY
-836 DPETNTINR
+836 DPETDTVNR

-859 SKYQDEAW
+859 STYQDEAW
-867 DFLDWWSSTE
+867 AFLDWWSSTE

-900 LDAFDLIPMP
+900 LEAFNLIPMP

-944 TNIVFNDVNPRQ
+944 TNIVFNGVNPRQ
-956 ALDEAVRV
+956 ALDEAVRI

-992 MDNIDQWLKE
+992 IDNIDDWLKE
-1002 HQHD
+1002 HAYD